1 MSGGVM
7 RISQFAEATG
17 EEATGEEA
25 VKVAAAV
32 IETGGDQD
40 VGERFSGVRRKRAGL
55 KLRRC
60 EEKAV

>member
-1 MSGGVM
+1 MK
-7 RISQFAEATG
+7 ISQFAEATG
-17 EEATGEEA
+17 EEAA
-25 VKVAAAV
+25 KVAAAV

-60 EEKAV
+60 EEKKLFERSG

>member
-1 MSGGVM
+1 MK
-7 RISQFAEATG
+7 ISQFA
-17 EEATGEEA
+17 EATGEEA

-60 EEKAV
+60 EGKKIV